1 MSNPFFRRY
10 VFCIIYSLAAEP
22 TAEMKELMMGFEQGR
37 KKLDILNIHQ
47 FIIERVARIQSGRLN
62 DSVEERV
69 FMNFIL
75 KSSRDLK
82 NKNIEKLQYVD
93 FVSLQRTLDV
103 KNGRDYIHRVE
114 MQSFSQFTVTV
125 AMDSAYIFMSEF
137 GLIEQFQRLASQEL

>member
-1 MSNPFFRRY
+1 
-10 VFCIIYSLAAEP
+10 
-22 TAEMKELMMGFEQGR
+22 MGFEQGR